1 MYGRIDI
8 IINNAGISES
18 LTIEYVTHE
27 IFWKMLNVH
36 IGGSCN
42 ITKAAWPHMKNQQFG
57 RVVMML
63 SGMMFGAPT
72 HVSYRTAK
80 MGILGLARALAADG
94 KHHNILVNSV
104 CPIALTDMAVK
115 HIKDQGM
122 LTFMQNYMPAVENA
136 PSVLWLAHED
146 SNINGENFTVA
157 GRLTSRIFIGE
168 TRGYLGS
175 RNVDWTI
182 ESVRD
187 NWDKVIDIEKF
198 DLIPDLET
206 LGPRLFE
213 RVSAGEGPGLSVDDL
228 KNAF

>member
-1 MYGRIDI
+1 
-8 IINNAGISES
+8 
-18 LTIEYVTHE
+18 
-27 IFWKMLNVH
+27 MLNVH
-36 IGGSCN
+36 IGGSFN
-42 ITKAAWPHMKNQQFG
+42 ITKAVWPHMKNQQFG
-57 RVVMML
+57 RVIMML
-63 SGMMFGAPT
+63 SSMMFGALT
-72 HVSYRTAK
+72 HVSYGTAK
-80 MGILGLARALAADG
+80 IGLLGLARALAADG

-104 CPIALTDMAVK
+104 CPIACTDMAVK

-136 PSVLWLAHED
+136 SLVLWLAHED
-146 SNINGENFTVA
+146 SNINGENFTVT
-157 GRLTSRIFIGE
+157 GRLTSRIFTGE
-168 TRGYLGS
+168 TRGYLGL

-187 NWDKVIDIEKF
+187 NWDKVMDIEKF

-206 LGPRLFE
+206 LGPRLFD